1 MFFTNL
7 SLVALTLVASVSAA
21 PVGRGAVAKRA
32 VPVVKKD
39 VTPTPTSTTATATA
53 TQSGYVTIVS
63 SVNGPAI
70 TLAATGSTTVFAH
83 ATYTI
88 APSSPDAADNSTETT
103 DGSDGGDDSAATT
116 DGGDDNAEA
125 PERRWIP
132 RGGKQARSIVKR
144 ARNNKHQKNIVT
156 IISSVNGPAVTL
168 ATHRAKSTTTTSFGN
183 TVYTIQSG
191 TSTASASDAEPTDA
205 QPTDVQPTDAQ
216 PTDAQPT
223 DAQPTDAEP
232 TDAES
237 TDATA
242 TSASDATPT
251 DAPTDGGDVTAPT
264 DGGDDTASTDGG
276 DDAAPADGG
285 DNARRTYIPRGGNAA
300 RDVIRAAKRK
310 NAAPA
315 AVGYG
320 LVAKTLLTV
329 AAGSVIGSFML

>member
-39 VTPTPTSTTATATA
+39 VTATPTSTTATATA

-88 APSSPDAADNSTETT
+88 APSSTDAADPSTETT
-103 DGSDGGDDSAATT
+103 DGSDGGDDSATPT
-116 DGGDDNAEA
+116 DGGDDSTET

-132 RGGKQARSIVKR
+132 RGGKEARGIVKR
-144 ARNNKHQKNIVT
+144 AHHNKHQKNVVT

-168 ATHRAKSTTTTSFGN
+168 ATQRAKSTTTTSFGN

-191 TSTASASDAEPTDA
+191 TSTASASSTSATS
-205 QPTDVQPTDAQ
+205 TGS
-216 PTDAQPT
+216 
-223 DAQPTDAEP
+223 DAEP
-232 TDAES
+232 TDAEATP
-237 TDATA
+237 TDDANATA
-242 TSASDATPT
+242 TSAGDDADATATVAGDATPT
-251 DAPTDGGDVTAPT
+251 DAPTE
-264 DGGDDTASTDGG
+264 GGDDTASTEGG
-276 DDAAPADGG
+276 DDAAPSDGG

-315 AVGYG
+315 AFGYG
-320 LVAKTLLTV
+320 LFTKTLLTV

>member
-39 VTPTPTSTTATATA
+39 VTATPTSTTATATA

-88 APSSPDAADNSTETT
+88 APLSTDAADAADAPSSTDTADTSTETT
-103 DGSDGGDDSAATT
+103 DGSDGGDDGAPL
-116 DGGDDNAEA
+116 DGGDDNTETPA
-125 PERRWIP
+125 RRWIP
-132 RGGKQARSIVKR
+132 RGGKEARNIVKR
-144 ARNNKHQKNIVT
+144 ARHNKHQKNIVT

-191 TSTASASDAEPTDA
+191 TSTASATSATSTDSAAE
-205 QPTDVQPTDAQ
+205 
-216 PTDAQPT
+216 
-223 DAQPTDAEP
+223 PTDAEP
-232 TDAES
+232 TDAEP
-237 TDATA
+237 TDAEPTDAEPTVATPTDDATNATA

-251 DAPTDGGDVTAPT
+251 DAGDVTAPT
-264 DGGDDTASTDGG
+264 DGGDDTAST
-276 DDAAPADGG
+276 DGG

-315 AVGYG
+315 AFGYG
-320 LVAKTLLTV
+320 LFVKTVLTV